1 MGSDLRWLRILTQT
15 AHRAFDDGV
24 TTIASGVA
32 FFVVL
37 AVFPGTAAI
46 VALYSLFAGPSLGET
61 LLGTLPSVL
70 PDYAVQ
76 VIARQVRYTSAYGAS
91 EAKRLGLASAVGFAA
106 LLLST
111 NRGTIAL
118 FRGLSVVYG
127 EAEQRGVLALLGASL
142 VFTVGAIVFLVFSI
156 GAVVLLPGV
165 LRGLG
170 WGAATAHI
178 VDLLRWPVLL
188 VVVGLALATLY
199 RFGPSR
205 TDPDW
210 RCIALGSSVA
220 SLLWVCGSLLF
231 SFVVSQLGR
240 FDQLYGSV
248 GAMIGFMLW
257 IWLSI
262 TVVLV
267 GAELDSTAW
276 RTAKESD
283 IAPQLPTSS

>member
-15 AHRAFDDGV
+15 ARRAFDDGV

-76 VIARQVRYTSAYGAS
+76 VITRQVRYTSAHGA
-91 EAKRLGLASAVGFAA
+91 EAKRLGIASAVGFAA

-127 EAEQRGVLALLGASL
+127 EAEQRGFLALLGASL

-170 WGAATAHI
+170 WGLASAHI

-240 FDQLYGSV
+240 FDELYGSV

-276 RTAKESD
+276 RTAKEPD
-283 IAPQLPTSS
+283 IAPQPPTSG